1 MSLLNKMRN
10 LLELVVSIIR
20 VVKHDAV
27 EDLSE
32 MGVQVKLDS
41 AALVTGLLK
50 LRLNALESFQAYA
63 HLYIYFNLYM
73 KF

>member
-1 MSLLNKMRN
+1 MRN

-63 HLYIYFNLYM
+63 HLYIYLF
-73 KF
+73 

>member
-63 HLYIYFNLYM
+63 HLYIYLF
-73 KF
+73 